1 MLCHRGAGY
10 PGPCHITADRALTLR
25 EGFLRI
31 SLQLDGLPGEN
42 FLDVIGVIIV
52 VLAIGF
58 VFGNWYATN
67 ANRGRIVAM
76 MKDKARRTVGTQSQ
90 CTDKRWYATPRF
102 QVLPHMSD
110 GVFDL
115 SYPSHFE
122 MDYVD

>member
-1 MLCHRGAGY
+1 M
-10 PGPCHITADRALTLR
+10 ADRALTLR

-58 VFGNWYATN
+58 VFGYWYATY

-90 CTDKRWYATPRF
+90 CTYKWKYAAPRF
-102 QVLPHMSD
+102 QVLPQMSD
-110 GVFDL
+110 GVFD
-115 SYPSHFE
+115 FE
-122 MDYVD
+122 VDYVD